1 MQTTTQIKLV
11 PVVKTS
17 MNPFSHE
24 TRDIEERHA
33 KAEAEATTR
42 FSKLDPMLQA
52 LINDVFEQA
61 ETERDIVALLDGSF
75 NGNIVIGKDKSGNTY
90 SWKGYPK
97 IVDIAIAEYKSR
109 LATAH

>member
-1 MQTTTQIKLV
+1 MQTTTQTTL

-17 MNPFSHE
+17 MNPFSYE

-33 KAEAEATTR
+33 EAEAKATTR
-42 FSKLDPMLQA
+42 FLKLDPIIQA
-52 LINDVFEQA
+52 FINNVFEQA